1 MAIHRREKTIDDTI
15 REELEDPEFR
25 QGYAEAGEAWDLAIG
40 LARLRQERGL
50 TQAQL
55 AEMVGTQQ
63 QNIARIEN
71 PAYSGHS
78 LSLLRRIGRALGM
91 VVRVQFI
98 PSEQAL
104 REEGLGDAEEHRPM
118 TYRRSPTTGR
128 RSKKQPTLVREPPP
142 DG

>member
-1 MAIHRREKTIDDTI
+1 MADRERTFDDRL
-15 REELEDPEFR
+15 REELKDPEFR
-25 QGYAEAGEAWDLAIG
+25 QNFAEAGEAWELALQLYDL
-40 LARLRQERGL
+40 RKKKGL
-50 TQAQL
+50 TQEAL

-78 LSLLRRIGRALGM
+78 LSLLRRVGRALGM

-104 REEGLGDAEEHRPM
+104 REEGLGAAEEHPPVK
-118 TYRRSPTTGR
+118 YRRTPSAR
-128 RSKKQPTLVREPPP
+128 RPSRKQPTLVREPKP
-142 DG
+142 DE